1 MTTTLTNMIDEVLV
15 NLAGYTFQ
23 QDRST
28 YITSAVTTTTST
40 SASPLILSLG
50 STDSV
55 GKGILEIDEE
65 LLWVDSFD
73 RVANTATVSPYG
85 RGYLG
90 TTAATHTADAKVTI
104 SPTFPRFSVKR
115 AINDTIRSLGAN
127 IFAVKSTTFTFN
139 AAVST
144 YAFANLNIKN
154 ILTVSWQSIGPTKE
168 WVPIRKWDLDASAN
182 PEAFGYT
189 SGTDQVQTITLGEA
203 PVSGRTVKVVY
214 ATDPEPF
221 TSNSQVYTTVTGLPE
236 STRDV
241 VILGTAY
248 RLLSFLDPAR
258 AAQVSPQA
266 DETDSKRP
274 YGASQSATK
283 QLYALYTQRLNEET
297 KAQQQNYPP
306 RIHYSR
312 RNRRQRLPCTGI
324 DRRTQIEGL
333 GPGAVLKI
341 RHVNVASTQAFGE
354 VAARKVQG
362 FAIGGKTVP
371 RFIKGSI
378 ECYHWRCGLP
388 NPIFFGA
395 YKKIFLPLHQTAKNH
410 GLPIGTH
417 RRQKLGLVRIV
428 DACWKFFGLK
438 RQWLFDGFCRKNSI
452 GSVALRATNDIG
464 ILFFALQ
471 KLIPGRN
478 CSGKIIS
485 AHLSERQ
492 LVVQARLVLWAQLQ
506 RSLVG
511 FYGFQVVLLVVMD
524 IGQQDDA
531 VNKIRVFLQN
541 FIQSGLGFGKSFG
554 VDMDA
559 YFFKLL
565 LQFSTQCGT
574 GGIVLAVG
582 KIRQQQQ

>member
-28 YITSAVTTTTST
+28 YITSAVSTTTST
-40 SASPLILSLG
+40 SASPLILSLA

-90 TTAATHTADAKVTI
+90 TTAATHAADAKVTI

-168 WVPIRKWDLDASAN
+168 WVPIRKWDLDSVAN
-182 PEAFGYT
+182 PEAFSYT
-189 SGTDQVQTITLGEA
+189 SGTDVVQTITLGEA
-203 PVSGRTVKVVY
+203 PISGRTVKVVY
-214 ATDPEPF
+214 ATDPSPF
-221 TSNSQVYTTVTGLPE
+221 TSNSEVYTTVTGLPE

-258 AAQVSPQA
+258 ASQVSPQA

-274 YGASQSATK
+274 FGASQTATK

-306 RIHYSR
+306 KVHYSR
-312 RNRRQRLPCTGI
+312 R
-324 DRRTQIEGL
+324 
-333 GPGAVLKI
+333 
-341 RHVNVASTQAFGE
+341 
-354 VAARKVQG
+354 
-362 FAIGGKTVP
+362 
-371 RFIKGSI
+371 
-378 ECYHWRCGLP
+378 
-388 NPIFFGA
+388 
-395 YKKIFLPLHQTAKNH
+395 
-410 GLPIGTH
+410 
-417 RRQKLGLVRIV
+417 
-428 DACWKFFGLK
+428 
-438 RQWLFDGFCRKNSI
+438 
-452 GSVALRATNDIG
+452 
-464 ILFFALQ
+464 
-471 KLIPGRN
+471 
-478 CSGKIIS
+478 
-485 AHLSERQ
+485 
-492 LVVQARLVLWAQLQ
+492 
-506 RSLVG
+506 
-511 FYGFQVVLLVVMD
+511 
-524 IGQQDDA
+524 
-531 VNKIRVFLQN
+531 
-541 FIQSGLGFGKSFG
+541 
-554 VDMDA
+554 
-559 YFFKLL
+559 
-565 LQFSTQCGT
+565 
-574 GGIVLAVG
+574 
-582 KIRQQQQ
+582 

>member
-1 MTTTLTNMIDEVLV
+1 MIDEVLV

-127 IFAVKSTTFTFN
+127 IFSVKATTFTFN

-144 YAFANLNIKN
+144 YAFSNLNIKN
-154 ILTVSWQSIGPTKE
+154 ILTISWQSIGPSKE
-168 WVPIRKWDLDASAN
+168 WVPIRRWDFDSSAN
-182 PEAFGYT
+182 AAAFGYT
-189 SGTDQVQTITLGEA
+189 TEQVQTITLGEA
-203 PVSGRTVKVVY
+203 PISGRTVKIVY

-221 TSNSQVYTTVTGLPE
+221 TSNSQIYTTVTGLPE

-241 VILGTAY
+241 VILGAAY

-274 YGASQSATK
+274 FGASQTATK

-306 RIHYSR
+306 KVHYSR
-312 RNRRQRLPCTGI
+312 R
-324 DRRTQIEGL
+324 
-333 GPGAVLKI
+333 
-341 RHVNVASTQAFGE
+341 
-354 VAARKVQG
+354 
-362 FAIGGKTVP
+362 
-371 RFIKGSI
+371 
-378 ECYHWRCGLP
+378 
-388 NPIFFGA
+388 
-395 YKKIFLPLHQTAKNH
+395 
-410 GLPIGTH
+410 
-417 RRQKLGLVRIV
+417 
-428 DACWKFFGLK
+428 
-438 RQWLFDGFCRKNSI
+438 
-452 GSVALRATNDIG
+452 
-464 ILFFALQ
+464 
-471 KLIPGRN
+471 
-478 CSGKIIS
+478 
-485 AHLSERQ
+485 
-492 LVVQARLVLWAQLQ
+492 
-506 RSLVG
+506 
-511 FYGFQVVLLVVMD
+511 
-524 IGQQDDA
+524 
-531 VNKIRVFLQN
+531 
-541 FIQSGLGFGKSFG
+541 
-554 VDMDA
+554 
-559 YFFKLL
+559 
-565 LQFSTQCGT
+565 
-574 GGIVLAVG
+574 
-582 KIRQQQQ
+582 